1 MIILQPNIPLA
12 RALHP
17 QLYNCI
23 YTFSEEITPEYPPE
37 LITNHWLSQFYS
49 GSPAIKIGVT
59 LEDYNI
65 VSHAVYN
72 LTEVFGVISVCLN
85 QVKADKKD
93 KTFLDEAMEY
103 LDKYATEV
111 NATFTS
117 FVVKKNTAALK
128 KKYGY
133 EDVRSVMYKYLL

>member
-1 MIILQPNIPLA
+1 MIILQPNTPVA

-17 QLYNCI
+17 QLYTCI
-23 YTFSEEITPEYPPE
+23 YTFAEEITPEYPPE
-37 LITNHWLSQFYS
+37 LVTNHWLSQFYMDS
-49 GSPAIKIGVT
+49 KAIRIGVT
-59 LEDYNI
+59 LEDYSI

-72 LTEVFGVISVCLN
+72 QTLVFDVMSVCLN

-103 LDKYATEV
+103 LDKYAVEV
-111 NATFTS
+111 GATFTS